1 MASVKTVPP
10 IFCKNIFCNRIGENF
25 FSLHLVYE
33 SPSKMKLNKEI
44 IKKYLAHQ
52 CSEAEQMLVE
62 AWYKSFENNP
72 DGISDLSVDEQN
84 ELNIRVNSNIKRQ
97 IKSIKLYTPQRWIWY
112 ASSLAAILL
121 IILGLS
127 FYFNVESPTN
137 LSRIQSDIPLSD
149 WAKYENS
156 SAKVLKVDLPD
167 GSTVWLAPKT
177 LLSYNQSDRV
187 YRQVNLRGEA
197 FFDVKRDESRPF
209 LIYSGKMTTKVLGT
223 SFNVKAY
230 PETEKFEVSVVTG
243 RVSVMNEFEKEVF
256 VTPKQQVVLETKTD
270 IMIIKEIPQDKTYYW
285 ELASLSFDDT
295 SMESVIN
302 SIEQNYNVSIDL
314 SPKLKACR
322 LSGNFTNEHLA
333 TILEIVCRSIE
344 AEYVIDGDR
353 IILRGEGCE

>member
-1 MASVKTVPP
+1 MT
-10 IFCKNIFCNRIGENF
+10 
-25 FSLHLVYE
+25 
-33 SPSKMKLNKEI
+33 LNKEI
-44 IKKYLAHQ
+44 IEKYLAHQ

-72 DGISDLSVDEQN
+72 DGISHLLVSEQDELSNQVRA
-84 ELNIRVNSNIKRQ
+84 NIERQ
-97 IKSIKLYTPQRWIWY
+97 IKPNKLYTPPRWIWY
-112 ASSLAAILL
+112 ASGLAAMLL
-121 IILGLS
+121 IVIGLS
-127 FYFNVESPTN
+127 FYFNIDSPAK
-137 LSRIQSDIPLSD
+137 LSRISSDIPLSD
-149 WAKYENS
+149 WAKYENL

-167 GSTVWLAPKT
+167 GSTVWLQPKT

-223 SFNVKAY
+223 SFNVRAF

-243 RVSVMNEFEKEVF
+243 KVSVANESEKEVF

-270 IMIIKEIPQDKTYYW
+270 VMVIKEIPKDKTYYW
-285 ELASLSFDDT
+285 ELASLSFDNT
-295 SMESVIN
+295 SMENVIS
-302 SIEQNYNVSIDL
+302 SIEQNYNVTIEL

-344 AEYVIDGDR
+344 AEYVIDGDK

>member
-1 MASVKTVPP
+1 MT
-10 IFCKNIFCNRIGENF
+10 
-25 FSLHLVYE
+25 
-33 SPSKMKLNKEI
+33 LNKEI

-72 DGISDLSVDEQN
+72 DGISHLPVSEQN
-84 ELNIRVNSNIKRQ
+84 ELSTQVRANIDRQ
-97 IKSIKLYTPQRWIWY
+97 IKPINLYTPPRWIWY
-112 ASSLAAILL
+112 ASGLAAMLL
-121 IILGLS
+121 IVFGLS
-127 FYFNVESPTN
+127 FYFNVDSPSK
-137 LSRIQSDIPLSD
+137 LSRISSDIPLSN
-149 WAKYENS
+149 WAKYENL

-167 GSTVWLAPKT
+167 GSTVWLQPKT

-197 FFDVKRDESRPF
+197 FFDVKRDKSRPF

-243 RVSVMNEFEKEVF
+243 KVSVTNESEKEVF
-256 VTPKQQVVLETKTD
+256 VTTKQQVILETKTD
-270 IMIIKEIPQDKTYYW
+270 NLTINEIPKDKTYYW
-285 ELASLSFDDT
+285 ELASLSFDNT
-295 SMESVIN
+295 PMESVIN

-344 AEYVIDGDR
+344 AEYVINGDR
-353 IILRGEGCE
+353 IILRGEGCQ